1 MSNNKCG
8 LWNACI
14 LLIIYSLCRYSKG
27 WRYNFNNETWFKDIV
42 HQGGN
47 IYNCKVFNIEKWA
60 IVDLPSASFDMEND
74 FCTMED
80 FEESIRP

>member
-1 MSNNKCG
+1 
-8 LWNACI
+8 
-14 LLIIYSLCRYSKG
+14 
-27 WRYNFNNETWFKDIV
+27 V